1 MSKLL
6 VGTGYSFVNTVQI
19 INLDQSDPDLLCD
32 RLPDL
37 PHGMQ
42 SATGQLYN
50 GITPTICGGY
60 YCECNQFVNGTWNLI
75 ASMNECKGD
84 FASAVVSSPNTQDDM
99 LIVSGGYSGI
109 HALAAVEVFE
119 GQTWNIKK
127 FVAMP
132 AATSCHC
139 MVKINNTVLYAI
151 GGTKTD
157 TASSTRKT
165 YFFNLLENKWTSG
178 PQLGISRSYH
188 SCGIMNWI
196 NPATGTKE
204 KVVIVAGGM
213 AGNYS
218 LLASVELLFL
228 DNPNSGWV
236 SGTSWA
242 TQRCSGFLSSAL
254 SQPKSLCFYVSLSL
268 FISVSPLYLSQN

>member
-6 VGTGYSFVNTVQI
+6 VGTGGLNAKTVQI

-60 YCECNQFVNGTWNLI
+60 YADFICECNQFVNGTWNLI
-75 ASMNECKGD
+75 ASMNECKGS

-99 LIVSGGYSGI
+99 LVVSGGLTSS
-109 HALAAVEVFE
+109 HSLAAVEVFE
-119 GQTWNIKK
+119 GQTWNIKQ

-132 AATSCHC
+132 VATSHHC
-139 MVKINNTVLYAI
+139 MVRVNNTVLYAI
-151 GGTKTD
+151 GGYKYGD
-157 TASSTRKT
+157 TTSSTRKT

-178 PQLGISRSYH
+178 PQLGISRSFH
-188 SCGIMNWI
+188 SCGIMNWK
-196 NPATGTKE
+196 NPATGVKE
-204 KVVIVAGGM
+204 KVVVAVGGVD
-213 AGNYS
+213 GNS
-218 LLASVELLFL
+218 SPLRSVEFLFL

-236 SGTSWA
+236 SGII
-242 TQRCSGFLSSAL
+242 
-254 SQPKSLCFYVSLSL
+254 KIIL
-268 FISVSPLYLSQN
+268 FILY